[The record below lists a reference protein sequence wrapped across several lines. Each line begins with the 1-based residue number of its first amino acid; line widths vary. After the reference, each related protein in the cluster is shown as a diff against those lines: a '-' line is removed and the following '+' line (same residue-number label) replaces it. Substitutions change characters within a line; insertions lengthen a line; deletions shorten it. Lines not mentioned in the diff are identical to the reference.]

1 MSSFTYC
8 LEKSNHLYLDI
19 SKDPYTKTEWLLHHF
34 GKTHEL
40 FHGIRLGPTFINENV
55 CQTLIS
61 RNVVFSRYL
70 VQRVLTYYGRQ
81 NPALTE
87 QKITFNAIQSGSNK
101 LKIHILQEG
110 AAIFSELLLINV
122 KGNDTLGSKS
132 EIIKQLHRPKETSS
146 LFRIYNSSHRP

>member
-19 SKDPYTKTEWLLHHF
+19 SKDPYAKTEWLLHHF

-40 FHGIRLGPTFINENV
+40 FHGIRLGPTFINEN
-55 CQTLIS
+55 IFGS
-61 RNVVFSRYL
+61 KSINVL
-70 VQRVLTYYGRQ
+70 WKT

-110 AAIFSELLLINV
+110 AAIFSELLLISV
-122 KGNDTLGSKS
+122 KGNDTLESKS
-132 EIIKQLHRPKETSS
+132 EIIKQLHRPKENLE
-146 LFRIYNSSHRP
+146 LFFRYIIVVIGHSFKLFTIEELGC